1 MKFPVFAAALAA
13 ALFGVQP
20 AMSQV
25 PGKWTSVG
33 AMSSARF
40 IGIQASL
47 ANGEALAAGG
57 NDNSSILATAEIFS
71 PATNAWR
78 PTGAMAT
85 AREAFAAVTLANGRV
100 LVMGGIGVGVGGR
113 AVVLGSAE
121 LYDPATGKWSAA
133 GSLVQPRF
141 RHTATL
147 LKDGK
152 VLVVSGCFIDPSC
165 VSKTNTSELYDPAT
179 NRWSLS
185 GSMIATEGR
194 ANFSSVRLQ
203 DGRVLAIG
211 GTTIVGDMKSE
222 IYNPGT
228 RIWSPVPN
236 LRMPRVENSASLL
249 PSGKV
254 LVVGGLG
261 SDFPLQLAVLY
272 NPVTNTWKPTGGMK
286 TGRYGHT
293 ATTLPNG
300 AVIVGGGV
308 TYVAASNQ
316 FVPVNSSE
324 IYSEATRTF
333 KPASPIAFPRLNQ
346 TATLL
351 TSGRVLASG
360 GYGPTLSC
368 CAVADAEVYT
378 PLP

>member
-20 AMSQV
+20 AVSQV

-33 AMSSARF
+33 AMSSPRF

-47 ANGEALAAGG
+47 ANGEALVAGG
-57 NDNSSILATAEIFS
+57 NSNSSILATAEIFS

-78 PTGAMAT
+78 LTGSMAK

-100 LVMGGIGVGVGGR
+100 LVMGGVGLGVGGR

-121 LYDPATGKWSAA
+121 LYDPATRKWTAA
-133 GSLVQPRF
+133 GSLAVPRF

-147 LKDGK
+147 LNDGK
-152 VLVVSGCFIDPSC
+152 VLVASGCDFDSSC
-165 VSKTNTSELYDPAT
+165 ITKTSTSEIYDPAT

-194 ANFSSVRLQ
+194 ANFTSVRLK

-211 GTTIVGDMKSE
+211 GNTFVGDLKSE
-222 IYNPGT
+222 IYNPAT

-236 LRMPRVENSASLL
+236 LRMPRAQNSASLL

-261 SDFPLQLAVLY
+261 TDFPLQLAVLY
-272 NPVTNTWKPTGGMK
+272 NPVTNTWRPTGGMK

-293 ATTLPNG
+293 STTLLNG
-300 AVIVGGGV
+300 SVIIGGGV
-308 TYVAASNQ
+308 TYIAATNQ

-324 IYSEATRTF
+324 IYSEATGTF
-333 KPASPIAFPRLNQ
+333 KPAAPIAFPRLNQ

-351 TSGRVLASG
+351 KSGRVLASG
-360 GYGPTLSC
+360 GYGPTLFC
-368 CAVADAEVYT
+368 CAVGNAEVYT

>member
-1 MKFPVFAAALAA
+1 MRFTVLAAALAA
-13 ALFGVQP
+13 AMFGVQP
-20 AMSQV
+20 AASQV
-25 PGKWTSVG
+25 QGKWTSTA
-33 AMSSARF
+33 AMSSPRF
-40 IGIQASL
+40 LGIQASL

-57 NDNSSILATAEIFS
+57 NGNSSILATAEVFS
-71 PATNAWR
+71 PATNSWR
-78 PTGAMAT
+78 LTGSMAT

-100 LVMGGIGVGVGGR
+100 LVVGGVGPAGGS

-121 LYDPATGKWSAA
+121 LYDPATRNWSAA
-133 GSLVQPRF
+133 GSLAVPRF
-141 RHTATL
+141 HHTATL
-147 LKDGK
+147 LKNGT
-152 VLVVSGCFIDPSC
+152 VLVVSGCAIDPSC
-165 VSKTNTSELYDPAT
+165 ISKTNTSEIYDPAT
-179 NRWSLS
+179 NRWSLG

-194 ANFSSVRLQ
+194 ANFTSVRLQ

-211 GTTIVGDMKSE
+211 GNTTVGDMKSE
-222 IYNPGT
+222 IYNPAT

-236 LRMPRVENSASLL
+236 LRMPRVENSAALL

-293 ATTLPNG
+293 ATTLLNG
-300 AVIVGGGV
+300 SVIVGGGV
-308 TYVAASNQ
+308 TYIAATNQ
-316 FVPVNSSE
+316 FVPVNSAE
-324 IYSEATRTF
+324 IYSEATGAFR
-333 KPASPIAFPRLNQ
+333 PASPIASPRLNQ

-360 GYGPTLSC
+360 GYGPTLLC
-368 CAVADAEVYT
+368 CAVGNAEVYT